1 MNRRIVMGAVLLSF
15 VATGPI
21 LAGFGAS
28 DLIYIPVVS
37 HSPGAIGSSWKTD
50 VYITNVEDVA
60 VDVAMTYLP
69 SGLVNNAYVFA
80 SRENWLGGRADDDFG
95 VIEEVLA
102 DIPPN
107 GTVVLRDIVG
117 EYWSLIAGLN
127 GNGSLVVASYEADTL
142 EPDGTRVFKNVI
154 VNARIYNDTTI
165 WIEDPDSPG
174 DFIESPA
181 QYGQTMPGVPWY
193 NFADG
198 GAVGDTY
205 DFSFEELTG
214 GEEGGGLRFNVGLV
228 NSSDALTSL
237 TVRIQPFQA
246 DGEPFLD
253 DNEDQIM
260 TLISMPPA
268 SHVQLFRPFSEDW
281 GIDDVEGASV
291 QVAIEAWSSQAAEP
305 IPMMTSYGSVVHN
318 TTSDPST
325 VLPSFAYPYDVECMW
340 GGPDPEGGG
349 KRAPVNRRPVEI
361 PSQN

>member
-1 MNRRIVMGAVLLSF
+1 MSRRIVMGAVLLSF

-60 VDVAMTYLP
+60 VDVAITYLP
-69 SGLVNNAYVFA
+69 SGLVNNTHIFA
-80 SRENWLGGRADDDFG
+80 SRDNWLGGRADDEFG
-95 VIEEVLA
+95 VVEELLA

-107 GTVVLRDIVG
+107 GTIVLRDIVG
-117 EYWSLIAGLN
+117 EYWSAVAGLN
-127 GNGSLVVASYEADTL
+127 GNGSLVVVSYEADTL
-142 EPDGTRVFKNVI
+142 EPDSTRVFKNVI

-165 WIEDPDSPG
+165 WEEDPNNPG
-174 DFIESPA
+174 DFIEIPA

-198 GAVGDTY
+198 GAVSDTY

-214 GEEGGGLRFNVGLV
+214 GEEGHGLRYNIGMV

-237 TVRIQPFQA
+237 TVRIQPFQS

-253 DNEDQIM
+253 DNEDQIL

-281 GIDDVEGASV
+281 GLDDVEGASV
-291 QVAIEAWSSQAAEP
+291 QVAIEAWTSNAAEP
-305 IPMMTSYGSVVHN
+305 IPMLSSYGSVVN
-318 TTSDPST
+318 NATSDPST

-340 GGPDPEGGG
+340 GSPDPEGAG
-349 KRAPVNRRPVEI
+349 KRASVSRRPVEI